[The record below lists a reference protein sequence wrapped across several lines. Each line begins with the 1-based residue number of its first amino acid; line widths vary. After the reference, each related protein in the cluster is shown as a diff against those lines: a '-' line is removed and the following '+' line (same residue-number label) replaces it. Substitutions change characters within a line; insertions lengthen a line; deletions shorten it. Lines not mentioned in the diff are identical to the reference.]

1 MRCSGWKFWE
11 VDHPSYDIPLDY
23 GGLNVEGDVA
33 TKVMIDFFGHVGD
46 DNQDVEEV
54 HLCF

>member
-46 DNQDVEEV
+46 DNQDVKEV

>member
-1 MRCSGWKFWE
+1 M
-11 VDHPSYDIPLDY
+11 YDIPLDY